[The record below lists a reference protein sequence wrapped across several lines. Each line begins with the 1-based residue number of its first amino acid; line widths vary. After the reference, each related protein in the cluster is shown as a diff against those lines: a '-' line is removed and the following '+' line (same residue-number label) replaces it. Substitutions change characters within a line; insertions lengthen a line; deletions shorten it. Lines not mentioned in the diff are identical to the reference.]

1 MQRKTHGLW
10 LSAIMLVIIVAFSF
24 NPACS
29 SKKTEQAKKH
39 FDQALQFE
47 DQKMLDDALK
57 EYQEAIKLNPKYA
70 DAHFRLGALYH
81 TFNSFSSALDEY
93 NKVLHIDPKYPGI
106 HTVIAHVYYV
116 RGMNAWVRA
125 MNLDQLTYGEAD
137 TTREL
142 PYKDKNDLTTLINE
156 FQNTLKT
163 DTTNAL
169 TFSKLSQANYIL
181 AVDEYQK
188 GIQANPSDT
197 GAILYMALTFS
208 EQGYPQKAMAEYD
221 VLQKVDPRTAS
232 VLMTMLKQKEQEKL
246 YYEELRKRQK

>member
-1 MQRKTHGLW
+1 MQRKTRGLW
-10 LSAIMLVIIVAFSF
+10 LTAIMLVIMVALSF
-24 NPACS
+24 NLACS

-47 DQKMLDDALK
+47 DQKMPEDALK
-57 EYQEAIKLNPKYA
+57 EYLKAIQLNPKYA
-70 DAHFRLGALYH
+70 DAHLRLGALYH
-81 TFNSFSSALDEY
+81 TLNAFTSAIEEY
-93 NKVLHIDPKYPGI
+93 NKVLQIDPKYPGI
-106 HTVIAHVYYV
+106 HTAIAHVYYV
-116 RGMNAWVRA
+116 RGMNAWVNA
-125 MNLDQLTYGEAD
+125 MKLDQLTYGEAD

-142 PYKDKNDLTTLINE
+142 PYKDKNDLTKLISE
-156 FQNTLKT
+156 FQSTLKT
-163 DTTNAL
+163 DTTNGL
-169 TFSKLSQANYIL
+169 TYSKLSQAYYIL

-221 VLQKVDPRTAS
+221 VLQTVDPRTAG
-232 VLMTMLKQKEQEKL
+232 VLMTMLKQREKEKL